1 MKIPLSW
8 LREYVDIDPDN
19 VGELAHRLTM
29 AGNEVGEVH
38 VIGGTWDNVYVGHVV
53 SVVPHPNADR
63 LTLVTVSLGNEEITV
78 VCGAPNV
85 AQGQRVA
92 FARVG
97 ALLLDART
105 GETETLKAA
114 TIRGVESAGM
124 VCSERELGLGDD
136 HTGIVVLPEDAP
148 MGKPLAEYMGDVI
161 FDIEV
166 TPNRPDCLSV
176 LGVAREV
183 AALTGKS
190 VKEPDISYAEEGD
203 PIESLVSVEIVD
215 PSLCPRYT
223 ASVVQGIKIGP
234 SPRWMQDRL
243 LKAGQRPISNVV
255 DVTNYVMLEYG
266 QPLHAFDL
274 DTLAEHRIVVRRAGD
289 GESMTTIDGLQRS
302 LTPDMLVIADAD
314 RPVALAGVMG
324 GFDSEV
330 GDGTTSVLLEAACFD
345 GVNNRSTSRAVGLRS
360 EASLRFEKGLSP
372 DLPLPAARRATQ
384 LMVELAGGVAAKGV
398 VDVYPGR
405 RARKPVRITLERTQR
420 LLGVEISVAEMARV
434 LESLGFEVERGG
446 GDALEVV
453 VPYWRTDIAIEDD
466 LIEEVVRIKG
476 YDWVPT
482 STRAGDLPAYEPA
495 PMLALKDT
503 VREAMVS
510 SGLTEVVT
518 YSLTNKDVRD
528 KAEAGGPEPMR
539 LANPLSSELEE
550 LRTSLRGGLLQTLE
564 ANQRG
569 QPGGIRLFEVGR
581 VFLPKAD
588 SLPDEREVLAAV
600 LTGPRRD
607 QFWQSEDGELGFFDG
622 KGVLE
627 ALFAGLGLSAEYRP
641 ATDSLLHPGRT
652 ASVTLADQAIGLL
665 GELHPRALKAFDLFN
680 RTVAYFELDLTA
692 LLALAPDKARAYE
705 PVPRYP
711 GLVRDLALVVDASIS
726 AETVRGIIQ
735 STPLVREASL
745 FDVYTGDQLPTGKKS
760 LAYRIVY
767 QSPGRTLTN
776 EEAERTQERLLQ
788 RLQQELGATLRS

>member
-1 MKIPLSW
+1 MKVPLSW
-8 LREYVDIDPDN
+8 LKAYVDIEDDPRE
-19 VGELAHRLTM
+19 VARRLTL
-29 AGNEVGEVH
+29 AGVEADSVTFIGEGWDQIVVGQVTA
-38 VIGGTWDNVYVGHVV
+38 VA
-53 SVVPHPNADR
+53 PHPNADR
-63 LTLVTVSLGNEEITV
+63 LRLATVDTGEGKKTV

-85 AQGQRVA
+85 AAGQKIA
-92 FARVG
+92 FAGLG
-97 ALLLDART
+97 ARLIDAHS
-105 GETETLKAA
+105 GESSALKAA
-114 TIRGVESAGM
+114 KIRGVESRGM
-124 VCSERELGLGDD
+124 VCSERELGISDEHEGILVLPGDAPVGAPLADVLGD
-136 HTGIVVLPEDAP
+136 VVFE
-148 MGKPLAEYMGDVI
+148 
-161 FDIEV
+161 FSV

-176 LGVAREV
+176 LGIAREV
-183 AALTGKS
+183 GALTGRK
-190 VKEPDISYAEEGD
+190 VREPALDYTEAGEPVER
-203 PIESLVSVEIVD
+203 LARVEIRD
-215 PSLCPRYT
+215 PDLCPRYIAT
-223 ASVVQGIKIGP
+223 VVTGVTIGP

-243 LKAGQRPISNVV
+243 NAAGMRPINNIV

-274 DTLAEHRIVVRRAGD
+274 DTLAERRIVVRRAGD

-324 GFDSEV
+324 GFDTEV
-330 GDGTTSVLLEAACFD
+330 GDRTTSVLLEAACFD

-384 LMVELAGGVAAKGV
+384 LMVELAGGVAAEGV

-420 LLGVEISVAEMARV
+420 LLGVEVSVAEMARV
-434 LESLGFEVERGG
+434 LESLGFEVERSG

-510 SGLTEVVT
+510 SGLIEVVT

-569 QPGGIRLFEVGR
+569 QQGGIRLFEVGR

-607 QFWQSEDGELGFFDG
+607 SFWQSEDGELGFFDG

-760 LAYRIVY
+760 MAYRIVY

>member
-1 MKIPLSW
+1 MKVPLSW
-8 LREYVDIDPDN
+8 LKAYVDIEDDPRE
-19 VGELAHRLTM
+19 VARRLTL
-29 AGNEVGEVH
+29 AGIEADSVTFIGEGWDKIVVGQVTA
-38 VIGGTWDNVYVGHVV
+38 VA
-53 SVVPHPNADR
+53 PHPNADR
-63 LTLVTVSLGNEEITV
+63 LRLATVDTGEGKETV

-85 AQGQRVA
+85 AAGQKIA
-92 FARVG
+92 FAGLG
-97 ALLLDART
+97 ARLIDAHS
-105 GETETLKAA
+105 GESSALKAA
-114 TIRGVESAGM
+114 KIRGVESRGM
-124 VCSERELGLGDD
+124 VCSERELGISDEHEGILVLPDDATVGAPLSDVLGD
-136 HTGIVVLPEDAP
+136 VVFE
-148 MGKPLAEYMGDVI
+148 
-161 FDIEV
+161 FSV

-176 LGVAREV
+176 LGIAREV
-183 AALTGKS
+183 GALTGRK
-190 VKEPDISYAEEGD
+190 VREPALDYTEAGEPVER
-203 PIESLVSVEIVD
+203 LARVEIRD
-215 PSLCPRYT
+215 PDLCPRYIAT
-223 ASVVQGIKIGP
+223 VVTGVTIGP

-243 LKAGQRPISNVV
+243 NAAGMRPINNIV

-274 DTLAEHRIVVRRAGD
+274 DTLAERRIVVRRAGD

-302 LTPDMLVIADAD
+302 LTPDMLVIADAE

-345 GVNNRSTSRAVGLRS
+345 GVNNRSTSRVVGLRS

-384 LMVELAGGVAAKGV
+384 LMVELAGGVAAEGV

-420 LLGVEISVAEMARV
+420 LLGVEVSMAEMARV

-510 SGLTEVVT
+510 SGLIEVVT

-569 QPGGIRLFEVGR
+569 QQGGIRLFEVGR

-607 QFWQSEDGELGFFDG
+607 SFWQSEDGELGFFDG

-627 ALFAGLGLSAEYRP
+627 ALFAGLGLSADYRP

>member
-1 MKIPLSW
+1 
-8 LREYVDIDPDN
+8 
-19 VGELAHRLTM
+19 
-29 AGNEVGEVH
+29 
-38 VIGGTWDNVYVGHVV
+38 
-53 SVVPHPNADR
+53 PNADR
-63 LTLVTVSLGNEEITV
+63 LRLATVDTGEGKETV

-85 AQGQRVA
+85 AAGQKIA
-92 FARVG
+92 FAGLG
-97 ALLLDART
+97 ARLIDAHS
-105 GETETLKAA
+105 GESSALKAA
-114 TIRGVESAGM
+114 KIRGVESRGM
-124 VCSERELGLGDD
+124 VCSERELGISDEHEGILVLPDEATVGAPLSDVLGD
-136 HTGIVVLPEDAP
+136 VVFE
-148 MGKPLAEYMGDVI
+148 
-161 FDIEV
+161 FSV

-176 LGVAREV
+176 LGIAREV
-183 AALTGKS
+183 GALTGRE
-190 VKEPDISYAEEGD
+190 VREPALDYPEAGERVER
-203 PIESLVSVEIVD
+203 LARVEIRD
-215 PSLCPRYT
+215 PDLCPRYIAT
-223 ASVVQGIKIGP
+223 VVTGVTVGP

-243 LKAGQRPISNVV
+243 NAAGMRPINNIV

-274 DTLAEHRIVVRRAGD
+274 DTLSERRIVVRRAGD
-289 GESMTTIDGLQRS
+289 GESMTTIDGQQRS

-345 GVNNRSTSRAVGLRS
+345 GVNNRSTSRVVGLRS

-384 LMVELAGGVAAKGV
+384 LMVELAGGVAAEGV

-420 LLGVEISVAEMARV
+420 LLGVEVSVAEMARV

-539 LANPLSSELEE
+539 LANPLSSDLEE

-569 QPGGIRLFEVGR
+569 QQGGIRLFEVGR

-607 QFWQSEDGELGFFDG
+607 QFWQPEDGELGFFDG

-652 ASVTLADQAIGLL
+652 ASVTLGDQAIGLL

-788 RLQQELGATLRS
+788 RLQQELGATLRG